1 MTHSWLSR
9 IIYGAY
15 ARSQVCAGSEGM
27 KISMGEDGCRFM
39 WTDKGMEAAADD
51 SAVNIVRFGT
61 ASRVASARPRRLP
74 GGHGQ
79 V

>member
-1 MTHSWLSR
+1 
-9 IIYGAY
+9 
-15 ARSQVCAGSEGM
+15 M